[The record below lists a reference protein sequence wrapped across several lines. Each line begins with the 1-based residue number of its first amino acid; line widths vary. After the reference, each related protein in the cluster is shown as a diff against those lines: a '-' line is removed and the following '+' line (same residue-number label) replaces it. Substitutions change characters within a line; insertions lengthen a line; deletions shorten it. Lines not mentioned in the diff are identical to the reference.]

1 MVAAAVVGAESD
13 ERARWLAAPSALS
26 FLRLRSG
33 RPGPLPSP
41 EEAAAY
47 PYTELDQAIIGD
59 RQASSII
66 GSPETVRKGLEDLLE
81 ATRADELM
89 ITTTTFDP
97 ADRVRSFELV
107 AQIAGHSHGSGR
119 RAGRRRV
126 AFPPNRLPRV
136 RRRHMR
142 YLVRERV
149 FSIGDDFWITDEQG
163 NRVFLVDGKALRLR
177 ATFELK
183 DADGSIVAT
192 VKKKLI
198 ALRDTME
205 IEHDGAVVA
214 TVRKAM
220 ISPLH
225 HRSVIDLADGSQL
238 EAVGNLVDK
247 EFDIL
252 AAGQPIAHV
261 SRAWF
266 RLRDTYGVDVAPG
279 QNDALMLAIA
289 VCLDRIHHDEE
300 EKEHH

>member
-1 MVAAAVVGAESD
+1 
-13 ERARWLAAPSALS
+13 
-26 FLRLRSG
+26 
-33 RPGPLPSP
+33 
-41 EEAAAY
+41 
-47 PYTELDQAIIGD
+47 
-59 RQASSII
+59 
-66 GSPETVRKGLEDLLE
+66 
-81 ATRADELM
+81 
-89 ITTTTFDP
+89 
-97 ADRVRSFELV
+97 
-107 AQIAGHSHGSGR
+107 
-119 RAGRRRV
+119 
-126 AFPPNRLPRV
+126 
-136 RRRHMR
+136 MR

-300 EKEHH
+300 EKKHH